1 MTFLVSFGQNSL
13 YVYQEMVRREEP
25 FKIVFLYKD
34 TCQYDL
40 SGLDQAKT
48 AAFETLNIV
57 DMLRAI
63 YHLATSRYVILDNYF
78 GVLAAIH
85 FKEEAE
91 CIQLW
96 HAAGAIKKFGLKDQS
111 ISNRTEKAQR
121 RFTEVYKKF
130 NKVIVG
136 SEEMAGIFT
145 EAFDLPSESILRTGI
160 PRTDLFYDEKRQR
173 ETISKLVSRN
183 PAFRDKQVILYA
195 PTFRDHQLDHFEM
208 NLDLDTMYREL
219 SEEYILLLRF
229 HPSIKHRTDYESS
242 YPGFIYDYS
251 SHTDVNELLLMT
263 DYLITDYS
271 SIVYEYALLNKP
283 MIFFPIDLEDYEDQ
297 RGCLGEYESLV
308 PGPVAH
314 TTPDIIGRIKSD
326 DFDFQQIEAF
336 ARKWNHYSNGA
347 SSRNLVEYLDS
358 GQSLM
363 DSPAVRGVPFND

>member
-13 YVYQEMVRREEP
+13 YVYQEMLQREEP
-25 FKIVFLYKD
+25 FKTVFLYKN

-40 SGLDQAKT
+40 NGLDQAKT

-57 DMLRAI
+57 DMVRAI

-78 GVLAAIH
+78 GFLAAVQ

-96 HAAGAIKKFGLKDQS
+96 HAAGAIKKFGLRDQS

-121 RFTEVYKKF
+121 RFTDVYKKF

-160 PRTDLFYDEKRQR
+160 PRTDLFYDKKRQQ
-173 ETISKLVSRN
+173 ETIDRLESRN
-183 PAFRDKQVILYA
+183 PALRGKQVILYA

-208 NLDLDTMYREL
+208 NLDLEAMHRALGENYV
-219 SEEYILLLRF
+219 LLLRF
-229 HPSIKHRTDYESS
+229 HPSIKHRSDYESR

-251 SHTDVNELLLMT
+251 SHADVNELLLIA
-263 DYLITDYS
+263 DCLITDYS
-271 SIVYEYALLNKP
+271 SVVYEYALLNKP
-283 MIFFPIDLEDYEDQ
+283 MIFFPNDLEDYEDR
-297 RGCLGEYESLV
+297 RGFLGEYESLV
-308 PGPVAH
+308 PGPVAF
-314 TTPDIIGRIKSD
+314 TTPDIIGRIQRNE
-326 DFDFQQIEAF
+326 FDYQQIEAF

-358 GQSLM
+358 GQRLI
-363 DSPAVRGVPFND
+363 DSPAVRGVPFE